1 MNIGTVMKLYTK
13 AQHTEQI
20 HNNNGQDFT
29 QHKEAVWASED
40 AGLLSSDWVL
50 CNWSAEMV
58 MVGDGLVSCPASPHC
73 TVHTNPHQRFCR
85 NDTLPN
91 RFLQVDI
98 LIHETRFDNAIG
110 KCVIIWKCHQTVS
123 SFGEKSTKGMKEEDF

>member
-1 MNIGTVMKLYTK
+1 
-13 AQHTEQI
+13 
-20 HNNNGQDFT
+20 
-29 QHKEAVWASED
+29 
-40 AGLLSSDWVL
+40 
-50 CNWSAEMV
+50 

-73 TVHTNPHQRFCR
+73 TVRVHTNPQQRFCR

-110 KCVIIWKCHQTVS
+110 KCVIMS
-123 SFGEKSTKGMKEEDF
+123 PNFLSLGEKSTKGMKEEDF

>member
-40 AGLLSSDWVL
+40 AGLLSSGWVL

-73 TVHTNPHQRFCR
+73 TVRTNPQQRFCL
-85 NDTLPN
+85 NGTLP
-91 RFLQVDI
+91 FLQVNWFMAQD
-98 LIHETRFDNAIG
+98 LTKQLE
-110 KCVIIWKCHQTVS
+110 TVS
-123 SFGEKSTKGMKEEDF
+123 KLFKVWVKHAILQMEWKKEEDF